1 MIPLIEDRL
10 KKYSALRVL
19 AENGE
24 NYDCVTR
31 SLVVMDAIIGGKKDD
46 YERIAYVQP
55 EDNRLTFG
63 TFSRLSDYFY
73 VFRVRKDLREVLEI
87 FTVLDGYSRS
97 KHAEDF
103 LHNLPENQRHPETRE
118 EMLLSLIKYEMVPE
132 VASLGFSQLNTLRR
146 ALKFRELVKKSAPNQ
161 QLSGDFTDEEQRIVL
176 ASIVCDIAGLV
187 SSSEDSGS
195 LTLSENMA
203 SDLLFLIEHRAEPN
217 MTQALCQL
225 SE

>member
-24 NYDCVTR
+24 NYNCVAR

-46 YERIAYVQP
+46 YERIAYAQP

-161 QLSGDFTDEEQRIVL
+161 QLSRDFTDEEQRIVL